1 MATNSQKSAHTVAV
15 IRNQQVVANVPQH
28 QLLKLD
34 LPSLILVAACMRGQ
48 QKEQKAAQVA
58 LVEAGVIVAAPGNN
72 KTLGYSAVLVAEAK
86 ARAPQVWEAAKAT
99 LAPMTKVPGEIPSPE
114 IVNEMAA
121 EMAAQKPEEGKK
133 EVAVS
138 GIETQEF
145 PQDKLLDKKGRPLA
159 GGALE
164 ARKKAL
170 KAEVVPQPVETKEA
184 PVEAPK
190 EEEMKNEQ
198 PNKGTLADQIRA
210 IAPTIGM
217 EVKTVTSMDWAVR
230 IVERLH
236 SPQYGMQAI
245 TEEQVREF
253 IATLPAKK
261 SRSEGQVFDLAAATF
276 RARLEA
282 KAKKAKADNEQ
293 RVAAIQAAVRGLY
306 QTSNEELM
314 KLWREEPWAGA
325 KPMAQSVAL
334 LEAEKVA
341 IESGLSLEEALPTL
355 QDAAQED
362 AKGWILAL
370 KTEATRKSG
379 RAQRLANKV
388 NSLSPDQARSVMNKA
403 KLGANPQL
411 KHLQSFFIARAQGVQ
426 VKISPAVYREALK
439 VADQL
444 RALFDETLAQ
454 MGEEAHA
461 QAKAAD
467 KAAEEVIEA
476 KVAEVV
482 GATKATIEKAV
493 QEAKEEA
500 ASALPQ
506 QPQETEVT
514 EPVVEE
520 PQVVTKEEVEAP
532 KVEVTP
538 EQVKEV
544 LGVFPDAEVTAETV
558 KPDAEVLGVFRRL
571 NDFCARQGAK
581 VEAKAEAVKGWVAS
595 KEPKKPT
602 PRALRRET
610 QVTLE
615 EVISMQPKEGN
626 AFLELK
632 EGSELSKAVQTAFE
646 QYVSMCDAARVMK
659 GKTLGLKTGTKASL
673 AKGEYPKP
681 VLTAEMAWAL
691 EIALKVW
698 KKRTGLE
705 KAQMGDIILAF
716 REIKGLPGRETA
728 DLAHIVVDLFQQLY
742 PRVWSA
748 DQFRVLD
755 AITNAKEVGKVKL
768 KDGSYISYYS
778 YHAAVLTAKG
788 LFGFVMWAKL
798 PFRAAI
804 QLVGGSAWNAITA
817 KKGARTKAAKE
828 AVRGAWEKVQQF
840 GWYIPKSMVTK
851 AWKKVTHRFA
861 KKTKTEAEVQKEAL
875 ETKGQWDR
883 ALDGVRHVF
892 DAVKDATNKV
902 VEAGKADKSKPIG
915 AAVGGVLMGAVAF
928 ALGAG
933 VITTTALVV
942 GGLAAGWFAKRAFG
956 WVKGR
961 FSKKAEAPAA
971 ETASASA

>member
-1 MATNSQKSAHTVAV
+1 MATKSQKPAHTVAV
-15 IRNQQVVANVPQH
+15 VRNQQVVANVPQH

-48 QKEQKAAQVA
+48 QKDQKAAQVA
-58 LVEAGVIVAAPGNN
+58 LVEAGVIIAAPGNN

-99 LAPMTKVPGEIPSPE
+99 LIPMTKVPGEIPSPE
-114 IVNEMAA
+114 TVSQMA
-121 EMAAQKPEEGKK
+121 EEAK
-133 EVAVS
+133 EVAMSDQV
-138 GIETQEF
+138 EF
-145 PQDKLLDKKGRPLA
+145 PQDQLLDKKGNPLT
-159 GGALE
+159 GGALQ
-164 ARKKAL
+164 ARLVSLRSKAA
-170 KAEVVPQPVETKEA
+170 KAEPQPVETKKEA
-184 PVEAPK
+184 PIEAPK
-190 EEEMKNEQ
+190 EEVMKSEE
-198 PNKGTLADQIRA
+198 PSKGALADQIRKL
-210 IAPTIGM
+210 APTLGV
-217 EVKTVTSMDWAVR
+217 EVKSVSPMDWAPS
-230 IVERLH
+230 ITAQLH
-236 SPQYGMQAI
+236 SPQYGMRSV
-245 TEEQVREF
+245 TEQEVRDF
-253 IATLPAKK
+253 IAALPAKK
-261 SRSEGQVFDLAAATF
+261 TKSEGQVLGLATAAF

-293 RVAAIQAAVRGLY
+293 RVAAIQAAVCGLY

-341 IESGLSLEEALPTL
+341 IESGLSLEEALPAL

-362 AKGWILAL
+362 AKAWILAL

-388 NSLSPDQARSVMNKA
+388 NSLSPDQAREVMNKA
-403 KLGANPQL
+403 KLGGNPQL
-411 KHLQSFFIARAQGVQ
+411 KHLRNFFVARAQGAQ
-426 VKISPAVYREALK
+426 VKVSPSVYREALK
-439 VADQL
+439 IADQL
-444 RALFDETLAQ
+444 HALFNEVLARL
-454 MGEEAHA
+454 GEEAHA

-500 ASALPQ
+500 APEAPKP
-506 QPQETEVT
+506 PQERSDAAQEQEPQEPEEVKN
-514 EPVVEE
+514 VVEE
-520 PQVVTKEEVEAP
+520 PKVVP

-544 LGVFPDAEVTAETV
+544 LGAAFPDAEVTAEAV
-558 KPDAEVLGVFRRL
+558 QPNVEVLKGFRAL
-571 NDFCARQGAK
+571 NAFFKRQADKLVAK
-581 VEAKAEAVKGWVAS
+581 KDQFTGWVAK

-748 DQFRVLD
+748 DQFRVLEE
-755 AITNAKEVGKVKL
+755 ITNAKEVGKVKL

-828 AVRGAWEKVQQF
+828 AVLGAWEKVQQF
-840 GWYIPKSMVTK
+840 GWVLPKSVVTK
-851 AWKKVTHRFA
+851 AWAKIVHRFA
-861 KKTKTEAEVQKEAL
+861 KKTKTPEVEQKVAL
-875 ETKGQWDR
+875 ETKGQWER
-883 ALDGVRHVF
+883 AVEGVRHTFNV
-892 DAVKDATNKV
+892 VREATAKV